1 MGETAVLVALV
12 DLDRA
17 VENGQLL
24 LEQLQI
30 RVDKAQLERNR
41 LAQLLVARGS
51 TQSNIKNRRVRLT
64 VNAI

>member
-1 MGETAVLVALV
+1 MLVALV

-51 TQSNIKNRRVRLT
+51 TQSNKKTDALG
-64 VNAI
+64 

>member
-51 TQSNIKNRRVRLT
+51 TQSNIKNGHVRLT

>member
-1 MGETAVLVALV
+1 MLVALV

-51 TQSNIKNRRVRLT
+51 TQSNIKNGHVRLT

>member
-1 MGETAVLVALV
+1 MLVALV

>member
-51 TQSNIKNRRVRLT
+51 TQSNKKTDALG
-64 VNAI
+64 